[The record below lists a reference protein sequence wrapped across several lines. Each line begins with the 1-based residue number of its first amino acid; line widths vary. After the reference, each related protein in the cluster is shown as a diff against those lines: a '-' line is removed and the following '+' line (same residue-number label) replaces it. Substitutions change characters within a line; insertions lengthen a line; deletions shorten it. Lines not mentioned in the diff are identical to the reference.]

1 MNFFERLYERWVGG
15 RVFGRRVQTICD
27 HLTPLIPPN
36 ARVLDVGCG
45 NGLLASMI
53 KDRRPDVEVRG
64 IDVLVQE
71 KCYIPVDTFD
81 GRTLPYPDAD
91 FDVVMFVDVLHH
103 TTDAMALLREA
114 VRVSRQAVLIKDHP
128 VVGFLDRPTLRFMD
142 WVANRKYGI
151 ALPYNYWTRQ
161 QWFDAF
167 AALGLTVSFWNTR
180 LGLYKPA
187 GWLFGRKLHFVARL
201 DVPSRT
207 AVSGGEPAVGAHH
220 EVTAADR

>member
-1 MNFFERLYERWVGG
+1 MNSLERLYERWIGG
-15 RVFGRRVQTICD
+15 RVFGRRVQTLCD
-27 HLTPLIPPN
+27 HLAPLIPPD

-45 NGLLASMI
+45 NGLIASQI
-53 KDRRPDVEVRG
+53 KQRRPDVDVRG
-64 IDVLVQE
+64 IDVLIQE
-71 KCYIPVDTFD
+71 KCHIPVDTFD
-81 GRTLPYPDAD
+81 GRTLPYGDAS

-114 VRVSRQAVLIKDHP
+114 VRVARQALLIKDHP
-128 VVGFLDRPTLRFMD
+128 LNGLLDRPTLRFMD

-167 AALGLTVSFWNTR
+167 AALGLTVNFWNTR

-187 GWLFGRKLHFVARL
+187 GWLFGRQLHFVARL
-201 DVPSRT
+201 DVPGRAAPSDP
-207 AVSGGEPAVGAHH
+207 GLGVGAHN
-220 EVTAADR
+220 EMTAPHR